1 MKRHSGAPIP
11 LSVKKITAMKNVLS
25 AFAVRVT
32 LLFAAL
38 AVVSA
43 HTATAQPRHRGGPR
57 PVVMMSPFVVTAD
70 PIAQPK
76 LANERTT
83 IAAALPSFEGSIT
96 LPDGT
101 VHVLSRPNS
110 DGSLALPDGTVADR
124 PQVEGSH
131 AKSTATGA

>member
-1 MKRHSGAPIP
+1 
-11 LSVKKITAMKNVLS
+11 MKNVLS

-43 HTATAQPRHRGGPR
+43 HTATAQPRLRGGPR

-76 LANERTT
+76 LATERAT
-83 IAAALPSFEGSIT
+83 APAALPSFEGSIT

-110 DGSLALPDGTVADR
+110 DGSVVLPDGTVAER
-124 PQVEGSH
+124 AHVEGSP
-131 AKSTATGA
+131 AKSTASGA